1 MSETP
6 PPHELT
12 LRVYY
17 EDTDFSG
24 FVYHARY
31 LHFFERARTEM
42 LRALGHDQRAM
53 FANPEGPE
61 SFVVRRMGI
70 EFLRPALMDD
80 VVTVRSV
87 TTKVAGATMQIDQRL
102 FRGQEELCRADVQVA
117 YLVGGKPRRMPDG
130 LRALFE
136 AVSSANSQE

>member
-1 MSETP
+1 MTT
-6 PPHELT
+6 HT
-12 LRVYY
+12 LILRIYY

-42 LRALGHDQRAM
+42 LRDLGHDQRAM

-61 SFVVRRMGI
+61 AFVVRRMTIG
-70 EFLRPALMDD
+70 FTRPAQMDD
-80 VVTVRSV
+80 LIEVRSI
-87 TTKVAGATMQIDQRL
+87 TTKISGATMLIDQRL
-102 FRGQEELCRADVQVA
+102 YRGDDELCVAEVQVA
-117 YLVGGKPRRMPDG
+117 YLVGGKPRRMPDT

-136 AVSSANSQE
+136 KAAGL

>member
-1 MSETP
+1 MT
-6 PPHELT
+6 HHALT
-12 LRVYY
+12 LRIYY

-53 FANPEGPE
+53 FANADGPE
-61 SFVVRRMGI
+61 AFVVRRMAI
-70 EFLRPALMDD
+70 SFDRPALMDD
-80 VVTVRSV
+80 MVEVRSV
-87 TTKVAGATMQIDQRL
+87 TTKVQGATMQIDQRL
-102 FRGQEELCRADVQVA
+102 YRGEELLCSADVQVA
-117 YLVGGKPRRMPDG
+117 YLVGGRPRRMPDS

-136 AVSSANSQE
+136 RAAEL

>member
-1 MSETP
+1 MRADP
-6 PPHELT
+6 QARHHILW
-12 LRVYY
+12 LRIYY

-61 SFVVRRMGI
+61 AFVVRRMNI
-70 EFLRPALMDD
+70 DFARPALMDD
-80 VVTVRSV
+80 MVEVRSV
-87 TTKVAGATMQIDQRL
+87 TTKVQGATMQIDQRL
-102 FRGQEELCRADVQVA
+102 YRGEELLCSADVQVA
-117 YLVGGKPRRMPDG
+117 YLVGGKPRRMPDS

-136 AVSSANSQE
+136 GAAGL

>member
-1 MSETP
+1 MTTHS
-6 PPHELT
+6 LT

-61 SFVVRRMGI
+61 AFVVRRMTI
-70 EFLRPALMDD
+70 DFARPALMDD
-80 VVTVRSV
+80 MVEVRSV
-87 TTKVAGATMQIDQRL
+87 TTKVQGATMQIDQRL
-102 FRGQEELCRADVQVA
+102 YRGEELLCSADVQVA
-117 YLVGGKPRRMPDG
+117 YLVGGKPRRMPDS

-136 AVSSANSQE
+136 GAAGL

>member
-1 MSETP
+1 MD
-6 PPHELT
+6 PHRLS
-12 LRVYY
+12 LRIYY

-53 FANPEGPE
+53 FANAEGPE
-61 SFVVRRMGI
+61 AFVVRRLGI
-70 EFLRPALMDD
+70 EFIRPAVMDD
-80 VVTVRSV
+80 IVEVRSV
-87 TTKVAGATMQIDQRL
+87 TTKVQGATMQIDQRL
-102 FRGQEELCRADVQVA
+102 YRGEELLCSADVQVA
-117 YLVGGKPRRMPDG
+117 YLVGGRPRRMPDG

-136 AVSSANSQE
+136 RSAGLMPAASTNP

>member
-1 MSETP
+1 MST
-6 PPHELT
+6 HSLS
-12 LRVYY
+12 LRIYY

-53 FANPEGPE
+53 FANSEGPE
-61 SFVVRRMGI
+61 AFVVRRMTI
-70 EFLRPALMDD
+70 EFIRPALMDD
-80 VVTVRSV
+80 IVEVRST
-87 TTKVAGATMQIDQRL
+87 TTKVAGATMQIDQKLYRS
-102 FRGQEELCRADVQVA
+102 EELLCAADVQVA
-117 YLVGGKPRRMPDG
+117 YLVGGRPRRMPDT

-136 AVSSANSQE
+136 TAAGL

>member
-1 MSETP
+1 MTTHALS
-6 PPHELT
+6 
-12 LRVYY
+12 LRIYY

-61 SFVVRRMGI
+61 AFVVRRMAI
-70 EFLRPALMDD
+70 DFVRPALMDD
-80 VVTVRSV
+80 IVEVRSV
-87 TTKVAGATMQIDQRL
+87 TTKVQGATMQIDQRL
-102 FRGQEELCRADVQVA
+102 YRGEDLLCSADVQVA
-117 YLVGGKPRRMPDG
+117 YLVGGRPRRMPDS

-136 AVSSANSQE
+136 RAAGLPLS

>member
-1 MSETP
+1 MT
-6 PPHELT
+6 HHT
-12 LRVYY
+12 LSLRIYY

-61 SFVVRRMGI
+61 AFVVRRMNI
-70 EFLRPALMDD
+70 DFIRPALMDD
-80 VVTVRSV
+80 IVEVRSV

-102 FRGQEELCRADVQVA
+102 YRGETLLCSADVQVA
-117 YLVGGKPRRMPDG
+117 YLVGGRPRRMPDT
-130 LRALFE
+130 LRNLFE
-136 AVSSANSQE
+136 KAAGLPES

>member
-1 MSETP
+1 MTP
-6 PPHELT
+6 HT
-12 LRVYY
+12 LALRIYY

-53 FANPEGPE
+53 FANAEGPE
-61 SFVVRRMGI
+61 AFVVRRMNIGFI
-70 EFLRPALMDD
+70 RPALMDD
-80 VVTVRSV
+80 IVEVRSI
-87 TTKVAGATMQIDQRL
+87 TTKIAGATMQIDQRL
-102 FRGQEELCRADVQVA
+102 FRSEDLLCSAEVQVA
-117 YLVGGKPRRMPDG
+117 YLVGGKPRRMPDN

-136 AVSSANSQE
+136 GGASA